1 MYKKFFLNIILVLIF
16 VLCVMLFIVFLT
28 PNFVRSWILY
38 YQTTLQQY
46 NAETNEQVLD
56 LLSVTL
62 NKYSLLVG
70 FGITSI
76 VFFGLVGVFS
86 IFMLVYVNKNDVSEL
101 AKSTK
106 AFRQQK
112 AEEKKQQQIRELEE
126 KLDKMKKGE

>member
-46 NAETNEQVLD
+46 NAETNEQVLE

-62 NKYSLLVG
+62 NKYSLWVG

-86 IFMLVYVNKNDVSEL
+86 IFMLVYINKNDVSEL

>member
-1 MYKKFFLNIILVLIF
+1 MKKIFFNIAFLLIF
-16 VLCVMLFIVFLT
+16 ALCVMLFIVFLT

-46 NAETNEQVLD
+46 NAETNEQVLE
-56 LLSVTL
+56 LIAVTL

-70 FGITSI
+70 FGITAT

-86 IFMLVYVNKNDVSEL
+86 IFMLVYINKNDINEL

-126 KLDKMKKGE
+126 KLDKTKKGE

>member
-86 IFMLVYVNKNDVSEL
+86 IFMLVYINKNDVSEL

>member
-46 NAETNEQVLD
+46 NAETNEQVLE
-56 LLSVTL
+56 LIAVTL

-70 FGITSI
+70 FGITAT

-86 IFMLVYVNKNDVSEL
+86 IFMLVYINKNDISEL

-106 AFRQQK
+106 TFRQQK

>member
-46 NAETNEQVLD
+46 NAETNEQVLE

-86 IFMLVYVNKNDVSEL
+86 IFMLVYINKNDVSEL

-126 KLDKMKKGE
+126 KLEQLKKGE

>member
-46 NAETNEQVLD
+46 NAETNEQVLE

-86 IFMLVYVNKNDVSEL
+86 IFMLVYINKNDVSEL

-126 KLDKMKKGE
+126 KLDKLKKGE

>member
-1 MYKKFFLNIILVLIF
+1 MKKIFFNIAFVLIF
-16 VLCVMLFIVFLT
+16 ALCVMLFIVFLT

-46 NAETNEQVLD
+46 NAETNEQVLE
-56 LLSVTL
+56 LIAVTL

-70 FGITSI
+70 FGITAT

-86 IFMLVYVNKNDVSEL
+86 IFMLVYINKNDISEL

-106 AFRQQK
+106 TFRQQK

>member
-46 NAETNEQVLD
+46 NAETNEQVLE

-86 IFMLVYVNKNDVSEL
+86 IFMLVYINKNDVSEL